1 MGGNFTVTQR
11 VSLLQKEGTPII
23 FLNDAHTTKDELTGV
38 PIV

>member
-1 MGGNFTVTQR
+1 

-23 FLNDAHTTKDELTGV
+23 FLSDAHATQDELTGV